1 MITAKE
7 LNDMGKRFAAGFA
20 AGIEKAERR
29 TKMKFLLIKC
39 IKDIN
44 ISGRNED
51 GTPDHCF
58 VEEKEYDMC
67 LDERKNECFTLNEV
81 NVMHFFT
88 YENNWY
94 FAQHF
99 EVVKELQ
106 EEDFVGDE
114 LRMHRLKKMAKEKH
128 NYEE

>member
-1 MITAKE
+1 
-7 LNDMGKRFAAGFA
+7 
-20 AGIEKAERR
+20 
-29 TKMKFLLIKC
+29 MKFLLIKC

-58 VEEKEYDMC
+58 AKGKEYDMC
-67 LDERKNECFTLNEV
+67 LDERKNECFTLNDVKE
-81 NVMHFFT
+81 MHFFGHKD
-88 YENNWY
+88 NWY
-94 FAQHF
+94 FDEHF

-106 EEDFVGDE
+106 KEDFTGNE
-114 LRMHRLKKMAKEKH
+114 LRMHRLKKMAKDKR

>member
-1 MITAKE
+1 
-7 LNDMGKRFAAGFA
+7 
-20 AGIEKAERR
+20 
-29 TKMKFLLIKC
+29 MKFLLIKC

-51 GTPDHCF
+51 GTSDHCF
-58 VEEKEYDMC
+58 SKGKEYDMC

-88 YENNWY
+88 YENNRY